1 MIPVDT
7 VVGMKNKGLSDE
19 DIIEQLAAKGHSYQ
33 DISEALNQ
41 ASIKSDV
48 PGIPNSFSDSGQMR
62 ESAMSQPG
70 FSSDQM
76 PEVEVPVPSPSR
88 EPVASRPS
96 RMVINSPP
104 QQQFVPQ
111 TPSLSSS
118 DIQELIE
125 SIIEDRWQQVVAS
138 VGDISL
144 WKGRV
149 DDDLVAVKQEVLR
162 IEDRMSRLQ
171 ASMIG
176 KVDEYSKSIAKV
188 GSEVVALEKVFEKI
202 IEPLTS
208 NVKELD
214 RITKDLKGKKS

>member
-1 MIPVDT
+1 MIPVDV
-7 VVGMKNKGLSDE
+7 VVGLKGKGLSDE
-19 DIIEQLAAKGHSYQ
+19 EIIEQLAAKGHSYQ

-48 PGIPNSFSDSGQMR
+48 SGIPSSFSESGQMQ

-70 FSSDQM
+70 FSSAQM
-76 PEVEVPVPSPSR
+76 PDVEVPVPSPPRS
-88 EPVASRPS
+88 PMSAPP

-104 QQQFVPQ
+104 PQQFIPQ
-111 TPSLSSS
+111 SPSLSSS

-149 DDDLVAVKQEVLR
+149 DDDLVAVKQEILR
-162 IEDRMSRLQ
+162 IEDRMSHLQ
-171 ASMIG
+171 ASMLG
-176 KVDEYSKSIAKV
+176 KVDEYSRSIAKV

-202 IEPLTS
+202 VEPLSS

-214 RITKDLKGKKS
+214 RITRDLRGKKP